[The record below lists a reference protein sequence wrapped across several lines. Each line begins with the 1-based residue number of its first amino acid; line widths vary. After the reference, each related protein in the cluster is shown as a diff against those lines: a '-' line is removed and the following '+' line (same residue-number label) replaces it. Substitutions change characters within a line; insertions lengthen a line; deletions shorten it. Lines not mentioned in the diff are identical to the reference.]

1 MKVLYLLCAL
11 FAVVLA
17 RSAAPKHKFVPM
29 PAKQLGIYVLL
40 ADHTEEGF
48 ENNATKWT
56 PELFEWQQ
64 KAANVLYFTFI
75 RAQEMEVP
83 MAYQKLAKTRG
94 TNEPGA
100 VPANTVILFA
110 IGGYLNSLHPNPWPF
125 LTSKAAAEEMAV
137 KVATWPELYGCDG
150 IDLDLESGAGD
161 AAGAGENMM
170 HFVHKLISLQPDM
183 IIGQPVYGY
192 PQVKAENYVVNH
204 SWLKDGT
211 PAPDGGANQI
221 GIMAYEGTQSLNYVK
236 NYADATSQWDGFP
249 IQVDVPR
256 DSILLGCKG
265 AANSGTITT
274 LANHA
279 VSDGLHG
286 IMVWY
291 ASVKNGFQYSNM
303 WDASTHEGSISGLIQ
318 AATILGINKEIHD

>member
-1 MKVLYLLCAL
+1 MKVLYLLFAL

-17 RSAAPKHKFVPM
+17 RSAGQPPKHKFVPM
-29 PAKQLGIYVLL
+29 PKKQLGIYVLL

-64 KAANVLYFTFI
+64 KSANVLYFTFI

-125 LTSKAAAEEMAV
+125 LTSQAAAEEMAM
-137 KVATWPELYGCDG
+137 KVAQWPELYGCDG

-161 AAGAGENMM
+161 APGAGENMV
-170 HFVHKLISLQPDM
+170 HFVKKLKELQPNM
-183 IIGQPVYGY
+183 HIGQPVYGY

-204 SWLKDGT
+204 SWMKDGT
-211 PAPDGGANQI
+211 PLNVANQI

-236 NYADATSQWDGFP
+236 NYADATSQWEGFP

-265 AANSGTITT
+265 AATSSTITT

-279 VSDGLHG
+279 VSDGLFG

-303 WDASTHEGSISGLIQ
+303 WDASTHQASIDGFLQ
-318 AATILGINKEIHD
+318 AATILGINQS